1 MNLVE
6 NVERKKGFEQVCVWP
21 GTLIKENE
29 IKDFEEW
36 ILNEFKTRAQY
47 LETIETEPDI
57 KNGKITEG
65 TGGRHDVFFAIHKE
79 DVGKFSIPRLSVG
92 IRWVEDVLAKGNYKN
107 KIYPKRVFKYKT
119 WEG

>member
-36 ILNEFKTRAQY
+36 ILNEFKTRVQY

-79 DVGKFSIPRLSVG
+79 DVGKFSIPRLLFR
-92 IRWVEDVLAKGNYKN
+92 IRWVEDVLSKGNYKN

>member
-1 MNLVE
+1 MNLTE
-6 NVERKKGFEQVCVWP
+6 NVERKKDFTQVCVWP
-21 GTLIKENE
+21 GTLIKEEE

-36 ILNEFKTRAQY
+36 ILNEFKTRVQY
-47 LETIETEPDI
+47 LETIETEPDT
-57 KNGKITEG
+57 KNGKAIEG

-79 DVGKFSIPRLSVG
+79 DIGKFSVPRLSVG
-92 IRWVEDVLAKGNYKN
+92 IRWVEDVLAKGNYRY